1 VTFTPRTRSHRRRR
15 IAALVVVLGV
25 VGAAWWFLAPPSIGG
40 DTSYVVTDGISMH
53 PRIHTGDLALVRP
66 AGSYHVGDI
75 VAYRNPELHVVV
87 LHRIHSISAR
97 GLYRFKGDNNS
108 WIDPGSVTSSAII
121 GKMWVLAPGLGGDLH
136 SLHSPPVM
144 ATMAVVAV
152 LLLFGGAG
160 AEVRR
165 RRRRGRPKP
174 KWKADEPKWKGAPA
188 PARTTVA
195 DERPAAAPA
204 AAPAPAKA
212 PTLVPPIANPRRAA
226 AGPSYGGVAAA
237 AAAVLACAGLTIL
250 AWSSPTSRP
259 APSQTSYV
267 QSGRFSY
274 SASTL
279 AGAVYDTDRVTTG
292 QPMFS
297 RLVGPVQ
304 VRFDYRLGAAAI
316 ERAGG
321 TASLAA
327 VISAQNGWSRTVTL
341 QDPTPFT
348 GRHATVAGVI
358 HLRRLQR
365 LVEKVAVATSVPSVD
380 FTLTLVPSVRAH
392 GTLAGHPFAVR
403 YAPKLPFTLTPY
415 ELSPVLSAAATAAG
429 PAHASSAG
437 VFHPSQDSTVT
448 AAGSARVM
456 LGPARFHLSAGLARI
471 LGPIGLIA
479 ALAAAGL
486 ATWRLRRDRRAD
498 EPTRIQSRYGEEM
511 IAAVQSTLTHGG
523 DLVEVESIEALARLA
538 ERYQSLMIHEQTA
551 TGHAYLV
558 ADNGTVYAYFVHT
571 NEPEPAVRERLARG
585 EGLRPGASAA

>member
-1 VTFTPRTRSHRRRR
+1 
-15 IAALVVVLGV
+15 
-25 VGAAWWFLAPPSIGG
+25 
-40 DTSYVVTDGISMH
+40 
-53 PRIHTGDLALVRP
+53 
-66 AGSYHVGDI
+66 
-75 VAYRNPELHVVV
+75 
-87 LHRIHSISAR
+87 
-97 GLYRFKGDNNS
+97 
-108 WIDPGSVTSSAII
+108 
-121 GKMWVLAPGLGGDLH
+121 MWVLAPGLGGDLRL
-136 SLHSPPVM
+136 LHSPPVM

-174 KWKADEPKWKGAPA
+174 KWKAEQPKWRVAPA
-188 PARTTVA
+188 AARAT
-195 DERPAAAPA
+195 AAEEAPA

-212 PTLVPPIANPRRAA
+212 PTLVPPPANVRRAP
-226 AGPSYGGVAAA
+226 AGPSYGGIAAA
-237 AAAVLACAGLTIL
+237 FAAVLACAGLTIL
-250 AWSSPTSRP
+250 AWTSPTSRS

-274 SASTL
+274 SASAL

-304 VRFDYRLGAAAI
+304 VRFDYRLRAAEI
-316 ERAGG
+316 EAAEG
-321 TASLAA
+321 TVSLAA
-327 VISAQNGWSRTVTL
+327 IVSAQNGWSRTVVL
-341 QDPTPFT
+341 QAPTAFT

-365 LVEKVAVATSVPSVD
+365 LVEKVAIATSVPSVD
-380 FTLTLVPSVRAH
+380 FTLTLVPSVKAH
-392 GTLAGHPFAVR
+392 GRLAGRPFAAG

-429 PAHASSAG
+429 PDHAGSAG
-437 VFHPSQDSTVT
+437 VFHPSQDASVA
-448 AAGSARVM
+448 AAGSARAM
-456 LGPARFHLSAGLARI
+456 IGPARFHLSAALARI
-471 LGPIGLIA
+471 LGPIGLLA
-479 ALAAAGL
+479 ALAAAAL
-486 ATWRLRRDRRAD
+486 AAWRLRRDRRAD
-498 EPTRIQSRYGEEM
+498 EPTRIQSRYGEAM
-511 IAAVQSTLTHGG
+511 IAAVQSTLIHGG

-571 NEPEPAVRERLARG
+571 SEPEPAVRERLARG
-585 EGLRPGASAA
+585 EGLRAGASAA

>member
-1 VTFTPRTRSHRRRR
+1 MTFTPRTRSHRRRR
-15 IAALVVVLGV
+15 IAALVVVLGAL
-25 VGAAWWFLAPPSIGG
+25 AAGWFFLAPTGIGG
-40 DTSYVVTDGISMH
+40 DTTYVVTDGISMH

-66 AGSYHVGDI
+66 APSYHVGDI

-87 LHRIHSISAR
+87 LHRIHSISPGGR
-97 GLYRFKGDNNS
+97 YRFKGDNNS
-108 WIDPGSVTSSAII
+108 WIDPGSVTSSAIV

-144 ATMAVVAV
+144 GTMAAVAV

-188 PARTTVA
+188 P
-195 DERPAAAPA
+195 PLAAAPA
-204 AAPAPAKA
+204 AAPGPAPARA
-212 PTLVPPIANPRRAA
+212 PTLVPPPANVRRAP
-226 AGPSYGGVAAA
+226 AGPSYGGIAAA
-237 AAAVLACAGLTIL
+237 VAAVLACAGLTIF
-250 AWSSPTSRP
+250 AWTSPTSRP

-292 QPMFS
+292 QPVFS

-304 VRFDYRLGAAAI
+304 VRFDYRLRSAQIQA
-316 ERAGG
+316 AGG

-327 VISAQNGWSRTVTL
+327 IVSAQNGWSRTVVL
-341 QDPTPFT
+341 QGPTPFA

-365 LVEKVAVATSVPSVD
+365 LVEKVAVATSVPSVE
-380 FTLTLVPSVRAH
+380 FTLTLVPSVKTH
-392 GTLAGHPFAVR
+392 GTLAGRPFAAV
-403 YAPKLPFTLTPY
+403 YAPKLPFSLTSY
-415 ELSPVLSAAATAAG
+415 ELSPVLNAAAAAAG
-429 PAHASSAG
+429 PANAGSAA
-437 VFHPSQDSTVT
+437 VFHPSQSASVA

-456 LGPARFHLSAGLARI
+456 LGPAVFHLSAGFARI
-471 LGPIGLIA
+471 LGPIGLLAALVAA
-479 ALAAAGL
+479 ALAA
-486 ATWRLRRDRRAD
+486 RQLRRDRRAD
-498 EPTRIQSRYGEEM
+498 EPTRIQSRYGEAM
-511 IAAVQSTLTHGG
+511 IAAVQSTLIHGG

-571 NEPEPAVRERLARG
+571 SESEPAVRERLARG

>member
-1 VTFTPRTRSHRRRR
+1 VTITPRTRSHRRRR
-15 IAALVVVLGV
+15 IAALVVVLGILA
-25 VGAAWWFLAPPSIGG
+25 AAWFFLAPPSIGG

-66 AGSYHVGDI
+66 ASGYHVGDI

-87 LHRIHSISAR
+87 LHRIHSISPGGR
-97 GLYRFKGDNNS
+97 YRFKGDNNS

-121 GKMWVLAPGLGGDLH
+121 GRMWVLAPGLGGDLR
-136 SLHSPPVM
+136 SLHAPPIM
-144 ATMAVVAV
+144 GTMAAVAV

-174 KWKADEPKWKGAPA
+174 KWKAEEPKWKGAAA
-188 PARTTVA
+188 PPR
-195 DERPAAAPA
+195 AAAAEEAPPA
-204 AAPAPAKA
+204 AAPAPSRVPA
-212 PTLVPPIANPRRAA
+212 PTLVPPPATVRRAS
-226 AGPSYGGVAAA
+226 AGPSYAGVAAA
-237 AAAVLACAGLTIL
+237 LAAVLACAGLTIF
-250 AWSSPTSRP
+250 AWTSPTSRP

-304 VRFDYRLGAAAI
+304 VRFDYRLRAAGI
-316 ERAGG
+316 EGAGG

-327 VISAQNGWSRTVTL
+327 IVSAQNGWSRTVVL
-341 QDPTPFT
+341 QGPTPFT
-348 GRHATVAGVI
+348 GRHAAVAGVI

-380 FTLTLVPSVRAH
+380 FTLTLVPSVKTH
-392 GTLAGHPFAVR
+392 GTLAGHPFAAG

-415 ELSPVLSAAATAAG
+415 ELAPVLSAAATAAG
-429 PAHASSAG
+429 PAHAGSAAM
-437 VFHPSQDSTVT
+437 FHPSQDSSVA

-456 LGPARFHLSAGLARI
+456 LGPAAFHLSAGLGRI
-471 LGPIGLIA
+471 LGPIGLLIALAAA
-479 ALAAAGL
+479 ALAA
-486 ATWRLRRDRRAD
+486 RQLRRDRRAD
-498 EPTRIQSRYGEEM
+498 EPTRIQSRYGEAM
-511 IAAVQSTLTHGG
+511 IAAVQSTLIHGG

-571 NEPEPAVRERLARG
+571 SEPEPAVRERLARG